1 MIVNLLLHCLF
12 LESVT
17 AYIASNPYPANFKT
31 TVSPLSRNRHA
42 ALKTDM
48 SVMKM
53 ISGRFGYSSI
63 EAVSLSISNAA
74 KSSSVRGCSNTRV
87 QKHLPRGHKSD
98 IITLFCTSPNRGF
111 EDNIVEQAIEEQPVV
126 SEVSTLISEMN
137 DSHHQHH
144 HDSHLQQQSLIV
156 SHLDIPLNT
165 LTEEVKSAEAETT
178 TPIKEPHNPMVITAL
193 ASNAV
198 AAPIKKK
205 ENGFK
210 TFFKGNW
217 LVMGEV
223 IVIYLA
229 HLNPG
234 FGATGGRLKPE
245 FFISK
250 LGVFTI
256 FFINGIALSIGK

>member
-87 QKHLPRGHKSD
+87 QIGR
-98 IITLFCTSPNRGF
+98 
-111 EDNIVEQAIEEQPVV
+111 
-126 SEVSTLISEMN
+126 
-137 DSHHQHH
+137 
-144 HDSHLQQQSLIV
+144 
-156 SHLDIPLNT
+156 
-165 LTEEVKSAEAETT
+165 
-178 TPIKEPHNPMVITAL
+178 
-193 ASNAV
+193 
-198 AAPIKKK
+198 
-205 ENGFK
+205 
-210 TFFKGNW
+210 
-217 LVMGEV
+217 
-223 IVIYLA
+223 A
-229 HLNPG
+229 H
-234 FGATGGRLKPE
+234 
-245 FFISK
+245 
-250 LGVFTI
+250 V
-256 FFINGIALSIGK
+256 